1 MTHQTPALRIAVV
14 DRTTWPDFEQL
25 FTSRGAP
32 SYCWCMAWRK
42 ADHQKKMTD
51 GVSLK
56 TAMAERVEAGVPIGL
71 LGYVASTPVAWC
83 SVAPR
88 STHSRLTNDG
98 SSDEGTW
105 SITCFFIVKSQRG
118 QGLGRLML
126 EAALRHALESGAKAV
141 EGYPVDPESPS
152 YRFMGFVSTFEA
164 AGFSDCG
171 REGKRRHVMRLHR
184 PNDAQLKRLH

>member
-1 MTHQTPALRIAVV
+1 MTHQTSALHIAVV

-25 FTSRGAP
+25 FTSKGAP

-42 ADHQKKMTD
+42 ADHEKKVTD
-51 GVSLK
+51 RVSLK
-56 TAMAERVEAGVPIGL
+56 TAIAERVEAGVPIGL
-71 LGYVASTPVAWC
+71 LGYLGSIPVAWC

-88 STHSRLTNDG
+88 STHSRLTSDNSNDA
-98 SSDEGTW
+98 GTW
-105 SITCFFIVKSQRG
+105 SITCFFVAKAQRG

-126 EAALRHALESGAKAV
+126 EAAVRHAMESGANVV

-164 AGFSDCG
+164 AGFAECG
-171 REGKRRHVMRLHR
+171 REGKRRHVMRLQR
-184 PNDAQLKRLH
+184 SNDA